1 MTDHC
6 VRIRWSEHPHLDQ
19 KSSLAE
25 IIEAFAYA
33 TRGQVIAA
41 LAVVDR
47 EMSKGIISAQAEAME
62 QRFCGILLEEGFV
75 TIRQL
80 AAAAIAKSFLRM

>member
-1 MTDHC
+1 MIDLC
-6 VRIRWSEHPHLDQ
+6 VQIRWSEHPYLDQ

-41 LAVVDR
+41 LAVVER
-47 EMSKGIISAQAEAME
+47 EVAKGTIAAQAQDM
-62 QRFCGILLEEGFV
+62 
-75 TIRQL
+75 
-80 AAAAIAKSFLRM
+80 